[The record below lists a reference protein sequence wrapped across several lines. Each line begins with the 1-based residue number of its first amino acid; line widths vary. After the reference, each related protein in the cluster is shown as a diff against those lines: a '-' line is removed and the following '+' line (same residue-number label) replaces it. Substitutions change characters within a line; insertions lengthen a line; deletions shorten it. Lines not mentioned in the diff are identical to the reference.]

1 MHRWE
6 DFRYN
11 YLFLLP
17 IFPPSSHS
25 IVVFF
30 PVGLSSLMRHFQ
42 QVLWGVEV
50 SKCRIDDERLTGKKT
65 Q

>member
-6 DFRYN
+6 VSVII

-25 IVVFF
+25 IVLQHPTR
-30 PVGLSSLMRHFQ
+30 PVDNVVIATKGLQ
-42 QVLWGVEV
+42 
-50 SKCRIDDERLTGKKT
+50 ERKT
-65 Q
+65 QLLNGTTVDKKEIKIN